1 MAITQTRIDGSA
13 EQLGTA
19 VFTAT
24 ADTAVTTIHLC
35 NISSA
40 ADASINIYLLPS
52 DGSTTVPTEN
62 NKIYN
67 QLTVQ
72 ATDTYIIDTE
82 KLILGNGDKLY
93 IVCPDS
99 SAQVVAT
106 VSTIGL

>member
-82 KLILGNGDKLY
+82 KLILANGDKIFIEL
-93 IVCPDS
+93 PDS
-99 SAQVVAT
+99 SGQIIAT
-106 VSTIGL
+106 ISTIGL

>member
-35 NISSA
+35 NIASA
-40 ADASINIYLLPS
+40 ADASVNIYLLPS
-52 DGSTTVPTEN
+52 DGSTTTPTVN

-67 QLTVQ
+67 QLTIQ
-72 ATDTYIIDTE
+72 AKDTYIIDTE
-82 KLILGNGDKLY
+82 KLILANGDKIFIEL
-93 IVCPDS
+93 PDS
-99 SAQVVAT
+99 SGQVVAT
-106 VSTIGL
+106 ISTIGL